1 MSIFAALVFILAGLV
16 FVNAQFTC
24 NSETGFTI
32 HCRVTNG
39 DSNNAII
46 YDSSLAQRQ
55 SGSVTGHL
63 ANSEVSPPLGYL
75 EAYDYGTYNSG
86 PGYIFYISMFNKL
99 GSANQRW
106 QFFVGG
112 STGNMAFTSII
123 QCGFL
128 GGGGDCNPSPQPTF
142 PLTSFT
148 DVAGAFTC
156 TVMNGVTITQ

>member
-75 EAYDYGTYNSG
+75 ETYDWFSKPKMAILCRRKHRKHGLHFHHSMW
-86 PGYIFYISMFNKL
+86 ISW
-99 GSANQRW
+99 RW
-106 QFFVGG
+106 WR
-112 STGNMAFTSII
+112 
-123 QCGFL
+123 L
-128 GGGGDCNPSPQPTF
+128 
-142 PLTSFT
+142 
-148 DVAGAFTC
+148 
-156 TVMNGVTITQ
+156 